1 MFLGCCCLLLDSVEC
16 CDSSLSW
23 WSKGKEGPM
32 GPGVRGLELRGPQL
46 RFQVALTL
54 TDRVVKLSP
63 SFAIICHLVFPT
75 VQTNIWHFKIQ

>member
-1 MFLGCCCLLLDSVEC
+1 
-16 CDSSLSW
+16 
-23 WSKGKEGPM
+23 M
-32 GPGVRGLELRGPQL
+32 GPGVGGLELRGPQL

-63 SFAIICHLVFPT
+63 FAIICHLVFQT

>member
-1 MFLGCCCLLLDSVEC
+1 MGLGV
-16 CDSSLSW
+16 
-23 WSKGKEGPM
+23 G
-32 GPGVRGLELRGPQL
+32 GLELRGPQL

>member
-1 MFLGCCCLLLDSVEC
+1 MV
-16 CDSSLSW
+16 
-23 WSKGKEGPM
+23 KGERRAM

-63 SFAIICHLVFPT
+63 FAIICHLVFQT